1 MTISTTDEKEYVR
14 KYLTALQGLMG
25 FSPRE
30 LEIATQMVYR
40 YRILLRTKAK
50 LKGKKARDAFD
61 PMKML
66 KSKEVLADITKEL
79 GMSFPVFKN
88 YVSGLKHKG
97 FFDGGKISNICIP
110 AEGKTVIEFVH
121 EQ

>member
-1 MTISTTDEKEYVR
+1 MVISTTDEKEYVR

-40 YRILLRTKAK
+40 YRILLRAKDK
-50 LKGKKARDAFD
+50 LKGKKAKEDFN
-61 PMKML
+61 PMAML
-66 KSKEVLADITKEL
+66 KSKEVLGEITKEL
-79 GMSFPVFKN
+79 NMSFPVFRN

-97 FFDGGKISNICIP
+97 FFDGSEINSICVP
-110 AEGKTVIEFVH
+110 LGNKTVIEFIH
-121 EQ
+121 EN